1 MSDGVPHD
9 TREEIME
16 ATYRALSD
24 HGVSGLTMQTIADES
39 SLTTGALHYH
49 YDTKEELLVAFLDYL
64 IEQFRQN
71 VRLEEGSPTE
81 QLETIT
87 ERLLYGPDDY
97 EAFHTAL
104 LTLRAEAPYN
114 EAVREAIS
122 RNDEEMRALLADI
135 VEHGIE
141 TGEFRSV
148 DPEVAAERILTT
160 VDGGLTRRIV
170 LDREVALDVAAE
182 SVEAYVRS
190 LRRSQ

>member
-1 MSDGVPHD
+1 MSDDVPHD
-9 TREEIME
+9 TRKEIME
-16 ATYRALSD
+16 ATYRALSN

-39 SLTTGALHYH
+39 TLTTGALHYH

-71 VRLEEGSPTE
+71 VHLEEGSPTE
-81 QLETIT
+81 QLETIA

-114 EAVREAIS
+114 EAVREAIA
-122 RNDEEMRALLADI
+122 RNDEEMRALFADI
-135 VEHGIE
+135 IERGIE

-148 DPEVAAERILTT
+148 DPRVAAERILTS

-170 LDREVALDVAAE
+170 LDRETALDVAAE
-182 SVEAYVRS
+182 SIESYVTSLQRVE
-190 LRRSQ
+190 